1 MIEISFSLETLRL
14 IKPLILGSVQ
24 GLLLN
29 LSSKVLKLL
38 ELLSNGSGVASY
50 FLLAAWALQEGKSDT
65 ESAPFVLQKL
75 HNTISMEHVSTSKSD
90 TRLTSKLSCVA
101 NCAQFVFLWQI

>member
-1 MIEISFSLETLRL
+1 MIEISFSLKTLGL

-38 ELLSNGSGVASY
+38 ELLSNGSGVASN
-50 FLLAAWALQEGKSDT
+50 FLLAAWT
-65 ESAPFVLQKL
+65 
-75 HNTISMEHVSTSKSD
+75 
-90 TRLTSKLSCVA
+90 
-101 NCAQFVFLWQI
+101 